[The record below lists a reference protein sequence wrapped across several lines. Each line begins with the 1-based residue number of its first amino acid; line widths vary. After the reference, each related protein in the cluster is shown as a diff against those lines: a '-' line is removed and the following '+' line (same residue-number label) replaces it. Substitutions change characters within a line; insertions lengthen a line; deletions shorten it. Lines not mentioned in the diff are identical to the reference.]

1 MNAFWEQ
8 AILGPLR
15 ELSRQAV
22 ASLSS
27 LLGMAILVL
36 LGLAVG
42 WLAKELVYRVL
53 RLLRFDR
60 LCDRLGVGHE
70 IERLGVAR
78 PCSYV
83 AGQVVQGIIILTALL
98 AGLNAMRSPWTQN
111 LVERFFLYLPHVLAA
126 LVILVVGA
134 LVSRFL
140 GRSAL
145 IAAVNARTPSA
156 RLLSALTRFFVM
168 TLAVVAALDELGIGR
183 TTIIVTFAI
192 LFGGLVT
199 AGAIAFGLGARDLAR
214 DLLQSQFRP
223 GPKPE
228 AEDTLRHL

>member
-8 AILGPLR
+8 TILEPLR
-15 ELSRQAV
+15 ELSRQSV

-27 LLGMAILVL
+27 LLGMVVLVL
-36 LGLAVG
+36 LGLVVG
-42 WLAKELVYRVL
+42 WLAKELVYRAL

-78 PCSYV
+78 RCSYV

-98 AGLNAMRSPWTQN
+98 AGLNAVRSPWTQN

-145 IAAVNARTPSA
+145 IAAVNARIPSA

-223 GPKPE
+223 GAKQE
-228 AEDTLRHL
+228 AENTLRHL